1 MPLADMKSCGKLCAT
16 GKDRVRWTPS
26 LTKAFESAVQNTGGI
41 DYTTPAM
48 IKDEMRVFDL
58 TVGQIKSHL
67 QKVRRDRFQP
77 GAASGRDAP
86 ARDSLLMS
94 TSDISNKLQEEFRNL
109 PFEC

>member
-1 MPLADMKSCGKLCAT
+1 MKSCGKLCAT
-16 GKDRVRWTPS
+16 GKDRLRWTPS
-26 LTKAFESAVQNTGGI
+26 LTKAFESAVQKTGGI
-41 DYTTPAM
+41 DSTTPAM

-67 QKVRRDRFQP
+67 QKVRRDRFRP
-77 GAASGRDAP
+77 DATSGFEAP

-94 TSDISNKLQEEFRNL
+94 TSDISNKLQEELKNL